1 MSETSSFFPEMRE
14 DFLAAAKW
22 LKSRSDSTGKLSVV
36 DLKGWFIELK
46 SSTVNVSS
54 GRRASD
60 LENRAPALCRKI
72 VAARLGKVEKRGSHY
87 GADRVATNVLL
98 SSIAARVPIKPRHWG
113 YGANIE
119 RLAKYVAGPPTAS
132 IATVV
137 PQHCRLLLAYRQG
150 DARPRTAF
158 LKQG

>member
-1 MSETSSFFPEMRE
+1 MRE

-87 GADRVATNVLL
+87 GGGCGATRIPTTTVLL
-98 SSIAARVPIKPRHWG
+98 TTSIA
-113 YGANIE
+113 
-119 RLAKYVAGPPTAS
+119 
-132 IATVV
+132 
-137 PQHCRLLLAYRQG
+137 
-150 DARPRTAF
+150 
-158 LKQG
+158 